1 MSIFFIYKL
10 YSAYSYKK
18 VRASA
23 ITNAIP
29 VVPNQPAAT
38 KQSQPTAAD
47 ILGLKRQR
55 TAGQQ
60 KTIPVEKEVDQYL
73 SDSNSGTGILEFWQV
88 I

>member
-47 ILGLKRQR
+47 ILGLKRQ
-55 TAGQQ
+55 
-60 KTIPVEKEVDQYL
+60 
-73 SDSNSGTGILEFWQV
+73 
-88 I
+88 